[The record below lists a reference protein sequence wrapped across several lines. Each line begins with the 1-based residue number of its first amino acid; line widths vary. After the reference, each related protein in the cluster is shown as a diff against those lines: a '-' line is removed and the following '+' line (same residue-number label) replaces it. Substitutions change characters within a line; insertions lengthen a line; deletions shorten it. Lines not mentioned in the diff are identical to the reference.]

1 MAWRR
6 LVVPVRRTL
15 HQAASKETH
24 MDIKVLGTRNPNGA
38 ATLALIDEVARAMG
52 VRVRLQ
58 RADDFDTLISHGV
71 MSTPGIV
78 IDGRLVHAG
87 GVPSRNRVEDWL
99 ERNG

>member
-1 MAWRR
+1 
-6 LVVPVRRTL
+6 
-15 HQAASKETH
+15 

>member
-1 MAWRR
+1 
-6 LVVPVRRTL
+6 
-15 HQAASKETH
+15 

-78 IDGRLVHAG
+78 IDGRLVQAG